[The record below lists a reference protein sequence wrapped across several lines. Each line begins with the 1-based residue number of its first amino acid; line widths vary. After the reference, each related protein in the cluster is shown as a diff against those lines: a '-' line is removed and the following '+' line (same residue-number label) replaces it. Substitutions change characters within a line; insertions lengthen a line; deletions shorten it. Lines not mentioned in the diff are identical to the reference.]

1 MDLINAALPAFL
13 LGAENTIIY
22 CVSSFTLAL
31 LFGLILALMNSSHF
45 VWLKTPARIFIEVIR
60 STPIIT
66 QLFLLY
72 YGVGAILVNYN
83 LAYLDNA
90 WTAGIATLSLNYAAY
105 EAEVY
110 RAGFLSVE
118 HGQTEAAHSLGLTQ
132 GQTFFRIVL
141 PQAIPLMIPPFVN
154 DFIYMLKDSAIVSVI
169 SGTEITSQLNFW
181 VSRHGSNPLPLF
193 ALAIVLYLILSLP
206 TSYFAR
212 RYESRL
218 RAAL

>member
-22 CVSSFTLAL
+22 CVSSFALAL
-31 LFGLILALMNSSHF
+31 LFGLILSLMNSSHF
-45 VWLKTPARIFIEVIR
+45 AWLKMPARIFIEVIR

-72 YGVGAILVNYN
+72 YGVGAILVNFN

-90 WTAGIATLSLNYAAY
+90 WVAGIATLSLNYAAY

-181 VSRHGSNPLPLF
+181 LSRHYSNPLPLF

-206 TSYFAR
+206 ISYFAR

>member
-1 MDLINAALPAFL
+1 MDLIKAALPAFL
-13 LGAENTIIY
+13 TGAENTIIY
-22 CVSSFTLAL
+22 CVSSFALAL
-31 LFGLILALMNSSHF
+31 LLGLILSLMNSSRF
-45 VWLKTPARIFIEVIR
+45 VWLKTPARIFIEAIR

-72 YGVGAILVNYN
+72 YGVGAVLVNFN

-90 WTAGIATLSLNYAAY
+90 WAAGIATLSLNYAAY

-181 VSRHGSNPLPLF
+181 LSRHYSNSLPLF
-193 ALAIVLYLILSLP
+193 ALTIVLYLILSVP
-206 TSYFAR
+206 ISYFAR

>member
-1 MDLINAALPAFL
+1 MDLIKAALPAFL
-13 LGAENTIIY
+13 KGAENTIIY
-22 CVSSFTLAL
+22 CVSSFALAL
-31 LFGLILALMNSSHF
+31 LLGLTLALMNSSRF
-45 VWLKTPARIFIEVIR
+45 VWLKTPARIFIEIIR

-72 YGVGAILVNYN
+72 YGVGSILVNFN

-90 WTAGIATLSLNYAAY
+90 WVAGIATLSLNYAAY

-181 VSRHGSNPLPLF
+181 LSRHYSNSLPLF
-193 ALAIVLYLILSLP
+193 ALTIVLYLILSLP
-206 TSYFAR
+206 ISFFAR

>member
-1 MDLINAALPAFL
+1 MDLIKAALPAFL
-13 LGAENTIIY
+13 KGAENTIIY
-22 CVSSFTLAL
+22 CVSSFALAL
-31 LFGLILALMNSSHF
+31 LLGLTLALMNSSRF
-45 VWLKTPARIFIEVIR
+45 VWLKTPARIFIEIIR

-72 YGVGAILVNYN
+72 YGVGAILVNFN

-90 WTAGIATLSLNYAAY
+90 WVAGIATLSLNYAAY

-181 VSRHGSNPLPLF
+181 LSRHYSNSLPLF
-193 ALAIVLYLILSLP
+193 ALTIVLYLILSLP
-206 TSYFAR
+206 ISFFAR

>member
-1 MDLINAALPAFL
+1 MDLIKAALPDFL
-13 LGAENTIIY
+13 RGAENTIIF
-22 CVSSFTLAL
+22 CVSSFALAL
-31 LFGLILALMNSSHF
+31 LFGLILALMNSSRF
-45 VWLKTPARIFIEVIR
+45 VWLKTPARIFIEIIR

-72 YGVGAILVNYN
+72 YGVGAILVNFN

-90 WTAGIATLSLNYAAY
+90 WVAGIATLSLNYAAY

-118 HGQTEAAHSLGLTQ
+118 QGQTEAAHSLGLTQ

-193 ALAIVLYLILSLP
+193 ALAIVLYLIISLP
-206 TSYFAR
+206 ISFFAR